1 MRTLRTA
8 HTYLYI
14 AIGLA
19 YLAGAAAHAQPAV
32 YPFGTAAESKPGE
45 LSGSVYTDSI
55 WPTNGWE
62 VVSPDELGM
71 DVSKLLQARDYALSG
86 GGSGLITR
94 SGKAVMAWGDI
105 KQLYD
110 VKSTTKSIGG
120 SSLGL
125 ALQDGLVNL
134 TDSAVSHLPAF
145 GTPPDTNLT
154 TGWLDDI
161 TILHLATMTA
171 GFDKPGGYGELLFA
185 PGSAWAYSDGGANWL
200 ADVLTV
206 RHNQDLNEVLFLRI
220 FDFLGIGIPELVWR
234 NNASREDT
242 INGIKRR
249 ELNSGI
255 QTNVDAMARIGY
267 LYLRNGQWEADQLL
281 PSSFV
286 QLVSSNT
293 SISIGIPVV
302 NDPLQRFGGASGHYG
317 LLWWNNA
324 DGSIPGVPLD
334 AYWSWGLYDSLIVVI
349 PSLDIVASRAGTE
362 WPGNRSPSY
371 YQILQPFMEPVVQ
384 SVAVYTCPEAVI
396 SYWKLD
402 ETASSVFVDTFGGHH
417 GLCSGSGCPTPIAGM
432 INGGQQFGG
441 GSGFDIPVNMTFDFG
456 AADSFSVEFWL
467 KREEAPAENEVV
479 VGRQDPASGLTWWF
493 GLDGGTGSPRGYLS
507 DSSGDSEVFSAGT
520 PLIDGYW
527 HHLVFVRDHD
537 TGKNQVYVDGNLD
550 GSIDKISY
558 SAGFDSAT
566 APVTIG
572 RLNSVGTFP
581 FNGVADEVVM
591 YRRAL
596 TPEEIKHNF
605 NSGLQG
611 KDICGS
617 GPYFKNF
624 RLETS
629 VDETAARSEWVTV
642 EGTLEG
648 GFRMDLAPAVDYH
661 YLDVA
666 ADLGAVETNRPLAEN
681 LYGFFLEQYPAE
693 FLAYWAARGVD
704 ENATPGSW
712 QEHMWKIVNHLSPLF
727 YLKVSN
733 DPSEARYQLIDGF
746 QYDYEPI
753 GVADYLRVNGD
764 YPLGS
769 YAFSGNVMDNTGIES
784 EITMR
789 MTFEKGPVPDI
800 DGDGDVDGK
809 DLYALVHAFGTSK
822 GEVGFDPRCDF
833 NLDSKVMSD
842 DLAVFSLEFG
852 FNGP

>member
-1 MRTLRTA
+1 LRILRTA

-14 AIGLA
+14 AIGLVC
-19 YLAGAAAHAQPAV
+19 LVGAAAHAQPAV

-45 LSGSVYTDSI
+45 LNGSAYTDFI

-62 VVSPDELGM
+62 VVYPDELGM
-71 DVSKLLQARDYALSG
+71 DASKLLQARDYALSG

-94 SGKAVMAWGDI
+94 SGKAVMVWGDI

-134 TDSAVSHLPAF
+134 SDSASSHLPAF
-145 GTPPDTNLT
+145 GTPPETNLT

-171 GFDKPGGYGELLFA
+171 GFDKPGGYGDLLFA

-206 RHNQDLNEVLFLRI
+206 RHNQDLNELLFLRI
-220 FDFLGIGIPELVWR
+220 FDFLGIGRPELVWR

-255 QTNVDAMARIGY
+255 ETNVDAMARIGY
-267 LYLRNGQWEADQLL
+267 LYLRNGQWETDQLL
-281 PSSFV
+281 PQNFI

-293 SISIGIPVV
+293 SIPPGIPVV

-317 LLWWNNA
+317 VLWWNNA

-334 AYWSWGLYDSLIVVI
+334 AYWSWGLYDSLIIVI
-349 PSLDIVASRAGTE
+349 PSLDIVVSRAGSE

-417 GLCSGSGCPTPIAGM
+417 GLCSGSGCPTPVAGM

-441 GSGFDIPVNMTFDFG
+441 GSGFDIPVNTAFDFG

-467 KREEAPAENEVV
+467 KKEEAPVENEVM
-479 VGRQDPASGLTWWF
+479 VGRHDPASGLTWWF
-493 GLDGGTGSPRGYLS
+493 GLEGGTGSPRGYLS
-507 DSSGDSEVFSAGT
+507 DTSGDSEVFSAGT
-520 PLIDGYW
+520 TVTDGYW
-527 HHLVFVRDHD
+527 HHLVFIRDND
-537 TGKNQVYVDGNLD
+537 VGRNLVYVDGNLE
-550 GSIDKISY
+550 GSVDKISY
-558 SAGFDSAT
+558 AAGFGSES

-572 RLNSVGTFP
+572 RLSAVETNP

-591 YRRAL
+591 YHRTL
-596 TPEEIKHNF
+596 TSAEIAHHF
-605 NSGLQG
+605 HSGLDARG
-611 KDICGS
+611 ICES
-617 GPYFKNF
+617 GPYFNTF
-624 RLETS
+624 RLETA
-629 VDETAARSEWVTV
+629 VDETADRSEWTAV
-642 EGTLEG
+642 EGTLEE

-661 YLDVA
+661 YLDVD
-666 ADLGAVETNRPLAEN
+666 ADPGAIETNRPLAEN
-681 LYGFFLEQYPAE
+681 FYVFFLEQSPAE
-693 FLAYWAARGVD
+693 FLAYWAERGVD
-704 ENATPGSW
+704 ENAVAGSW
-712 QEHMWKIVNHLSPLF
+712 QEHMWKIINHFSPMF
-727 YLKVSN
+727 YLRVSN
-733 DPSEARYQLIDGF
+733 DPGEARYKLIDGL
-746 QYDYEPI
+746 QHDYEPI
-753 GVADYLRVNGD
+753 GVEGYLRFNGD

-769 YAFSGNVMDNTGIES
+769 YAFTGRIMDNSGLES
-784 EITMR
+784 NITIR

-800 DGDGDVDGK
+800 DGDGDVDGR
-809 DLYALVHAFGTSK
+809 DLSSLIYVFGTSR
-822 GEVGFDPRCDF
+822 GDFGYDRRCDF
-833 NLDSKVMSD
+833 NLDSSVNSD
-842 DLAVFSLEFG
+842 DLAIFSGEFG
-852 FNGP
+852 SDGQ